1 MTDKRVLVIVPFP
14 LDEMGVANR
23 RDQLSSVELGPNI
36 HFDYK
41 PVKAAPALYD
51 SHHDYV
57 LADISVFE
65 AGLSAEADGYDA
77 VCIDTM
83 SDSGMNALRSVLDIP
98 VIAPGRASYLMALMF
113 ANNFSVLTQ
122 WDPWKGLYQKT
133 LREYGLE
140 HKCVSVR
147 SPNIPPNVSSLLG
160 GKEEE
165 VFPKL
170 LASAMQCVEDGAQA
184 ICLGSTTM
192 HQSHAWLAERVPV
205 PIINPGPLTYKL
217 AEAALALGL
226 THSRPGYPRPH
237 VYMPELIS
245 GMLDRGAE
253 IQAAQAAK

>member
-14 LDEMGVANR
+14 LDDEGVANR
-23 RDQLSSVELGPNI
+23 KAQLASVQLAPDMS
-36 HFDYK
+36 FDYR

-57 LADISVFE
+57 LADISIFE
-65 AGLSAEADGYDA
+65 AGLSAEKDGYDA

-98 VIAPGRASYLMALMF
+98 VISPGRASFLTALMF

-122 WDPWKGLYQKT
+122 WEPWKGLYAKT

-140 HKCVSVR
+140 DKCVSIR
-147 SPNIPPNVSSLLG
+147 SPNIPPDVSSLLG
-160 GKEEE
+160 GKEDD

-170 LASAMQCVEDGAQA
+170 LATAMQCVDDGAQA

-192 HQSHAWLAERVPV
+192 HQSHAWLAERLPV

-217 AEAALALGL
+217 AEAALSLGL
-226 THSRPGYPRPH
+226 KQSRAAYPKPN
-237 VYMPELIS
+237 VYMGDMIS
-245 GMLDRGAE
+245 GMLDGGA
-253 IQAAQAAK
+253 QVQRSQS